1 MTDLSNIDW
10 FDLYRE
16 LKRRGFAV
24 IAFSPDELPAR
35 RWEPGSSPRQHVEHP
50 FQCRRVDIAVDANP
64 AADLQL
70 ELSIT
75 PAFLRRRRRGALSIL
90 AGLSS
95 GSGAG
100 SGGTSLATSTA
111 TNDGSSETPGSP
123 ITPRPANRRHL

>member
-50 FQCRRVDIAVDANP
+50 FQCRRVDVAINSNP
-64 AADLQL
+64 APALQL
-70 ELSIT
+70 DLDQPHFLAP
-75 PAFLRRRRRGALSIL
+75 PATRRVIGCGRLVFQ
-90 AGLSS
+90 
-95 GSGAG
+95 
-100 SGGTSLATSTA
+100 
-111 TNDGSSETPGSP
+111 
-123 ITPRPANRRHL
+123 NRRWQ